1 MLFFFL
7 DALSLCRD
15 QVMQSP
21 RTPIRLDDETKDN
34 IARALWMTRFEED
47 QLPKSILNQLVS
59 YKNSNEAFGERMQY
73 RLRDLLNHPDSFT
86 PGYRKRYETLIEHS
100 RSLSPHQVYA
110 MTTLLGLDSSRG
122 YQEIPEKADIQ
133 FPRDHPP
140 QFRHQVGW
148 HFIVG
153 SCTGRSGKEYGV
165 EVVFWQY
172 ALLPSSIAEHF
183 GLSDLEN
190 QILELQLAVSEAGD
204 RHYQAKPVV
213 VAGTTG
219 LVEFAE
225 DPFTYRIGK
234 NVIRSLQKGSLFPLQ
249 LQAKGADL
257 GVDPPVEIGA
267 DLAFSS
273 AKKPFLQG
281 KNGCTPC
288 CGGVGTLYYSI
299 PNLKLN
305 PVESKLR
312 LKGEEVTLTGG
323 KFWFDHQWCT
333 GFMPSGNP
341 KSVVLRAATNL
352 AKPSPGGW
360 DWFMAQFDDD
370 RELTMAAP
378 HTNDRLEFYMQ
389 TGASPPGTMSVEVT
403 GKFVG
408 EDSNVTEARG
418 TLNVTEWR
426 KSAKSVD
433 PGEYNVTGTWYPNKW
448 ESRFGPEVPED
459 IRNFSMTPI
468 VQGGQTAFFGHGPEY
483 SEGAVYLR
491 DEKGRL
497 VGRGFAES
505 TAYADTMKLT
515 LRFAGLPVSQEM
527 LELVRR
533 PSPSRLLK
541 IWSLLYVNWPP
552 QKAELMRL
560 LPSCT

>member
-1 MLFFFL
+1 
-7 DALSLCRD
+7 
-15 QVMQSP
+15 MQSSG
-21 RTPIRLDDETKDN
+21 TSDGLDDETKDN

-47 QLPKSILNQLVS
+47 QLPKGTLDRLVS
-59 YKNSNEAFGERMQY
+59 DKNSNKAFGERMQY

-86 PGYRKRYETLIEHS
+86 TSYSKRYEMLIEHS
-100 RSLSPHQVYA
+100 RSLSPHQAYA
-110 MTTLLGLDSSRG
+110 MSDLLGLDSSRG

-140 QFRHQVGW
+140 QFRYQVGW

-153 SCTGRSGKEYGV
+153 SCNGRNDKEYGV

-172 ALLPSSIAEHF
+172 ALLPPPIAKHF

-190 QILELQLAVSEAGD
+190 QIMELQLAVSEAGD

-219 LVEFAE
+219 LVDFVD

-234 NVIRSLQKGSLFPLQ
+234 NVIRSLQKGGLFPLQ

-257 GVDPPVEIGA
+257 GADPPVEMQV
-267 DLAFSS
+267 DLTFSS
-273 AKKPFLQG
+273 AKKPFLEG
-281 KNGCTPC
+281 KNGCAPC

-305 PVESKLR
+305 PAKSNLR
-312 LKGEEVTLTGG
+312 LKDEKVALTRG

-341 KSVVLRAATNL
+341 KPAVLRAATNL
-352 AKPSPGGW
+352 AKPPPGGW
-360 DWFMAQFDDD
+360 DWFMAQFDGD
-370 RELTMAAP
+370 RELTLAAP
-378 HTNDRLEFYMQ
+378 HTNDTLDFYTQ
-389 TGASPPGTMSVEVT
+389 TGPSPPGTMSVDVT
-403 GKFVG
+403 GKFV
-408 EDSNVTEARG
+408 DTNSKVTDVRG
-418 TLNVTEWR
+418 ILNVTEWH
-426 KSAKSVD
+426 KSAKSPD
-433 PGEYNVTGTWYPNKW
+433 PGEYAVTGTWYPNKW
-448 ESRFGPEVPED
+448 EFRFGPEVPED